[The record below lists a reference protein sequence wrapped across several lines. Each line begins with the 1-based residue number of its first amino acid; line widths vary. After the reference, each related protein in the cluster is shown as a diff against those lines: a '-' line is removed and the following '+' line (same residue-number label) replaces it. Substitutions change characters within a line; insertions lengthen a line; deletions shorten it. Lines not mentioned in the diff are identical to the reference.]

1 MTITKRNIFLLISI
15 LFLLLLT
22 LITASVPFLIQ
33 KKTEIPFSV
42 ILYSPD
48 FLMPVI
54 LMLFSV
60 ISLFLIRYS
69 FLKTNSSEIFFYSLF
84 LISLMFD
91 LSRSYIA
98 LFNYFRIPEYYNIY
112 ASRVCYFGKFFGLAS
127 LFTAAFFTSE
137 GETKKTE
144 TTTAVIILIS
154 YMLASSIPFSTY
166 KLSTMIQQPGYFT
179 YFAFSVLSIECLTL
193 LIYIFNYL
201 QSGNREYIP
210 LALSMILIFAGR
222 ETTFFIS
229 DPAVFITGL
238 IFLSIGT
245 VIFSNKVHQIYSWY

>member
-91 LSRSYIA
+91 LSDHILHCLIISGYRNTIIFMRQGSAISVNFSGWHPC
-98 LFNYFRIPEYYNIY
+98 LQQHFLLQR
-112 ASRVCYFGKFFGLAS
+112 GKQ
-127 LFTAAFFTSE
+127 
-137 GETKKTE
+137 KKQ
-144 TTTAVIILIS
+144 
-154 YMLASSIPFSTY
+154 
-166 KLSTMIQQPGYFT
+166 KQQ
-179 YFAFSVLSIECLTL
+179 L
-193 LIYIFNYL
+193 LLLY
-201 QSGNREYIP
+201 
-210 LALSMILIFAGR
+210 
-222 ETTFFIS
+222 
-229 DPAVFITGL
+229 
-238 IFLSIGT
+238 
-245 VIFSNKVHQIYSWY
+245 